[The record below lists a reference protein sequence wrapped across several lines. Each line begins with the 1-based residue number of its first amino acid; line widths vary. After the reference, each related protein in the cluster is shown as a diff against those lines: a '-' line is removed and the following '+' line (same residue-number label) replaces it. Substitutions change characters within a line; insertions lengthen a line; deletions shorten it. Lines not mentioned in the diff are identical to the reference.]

1 LRLADANINP
11 TTGLATDYLNHFS
24 DAVMLLDM
32 LASCLEFWA
41 EFLTVGYR
49 QHFRASQ
56 FKARDL
62 AIAAYDTADPN
73 VRSNF
78 DRLAVTMSVVLEATG
93 QRWPPICGLRQPW
106 HSSR

>member
-1 LRLADANINP
+1 MPKKVRLADANINP

-24 DAVMLLDM
+24 EAVMLLDM

-62 AIAAYDTADPN
+62 ASQPTTLPIRT
-73 VRSNF
+73 S
-78 DRLAVTMSVVLEATG
+78 AVTSTG
-93 QRWPPICGLRQPW
+93 WPSQCL
-106 HSSR
+106 SC

>member
-24 DAVMLLDM
+24 EAVMLLDM

-78 DRLAVTMSVVLEATG
+78 DRLAVTMSVVLG

>member
-1 LRLADANINP
+1 
-11 TTGLATDYLNHFS
+11 
-24 DAVMLLDM
+24 M